1 MAGLPQGVE
10 ILRFVDVISR
20 EKSVDKGTV
29 FEALEQALALAAK
42 KHLQRKEI
50 PEVRIDRD
58 TGSITA
64 WDGEEQIDTSVLGR
78 IEYQAAHQM
87 FIQRIREA
95 ESDTV
100 FYEFA
105 HKKGD
110 IVSATVLRTE
120 GRNVICKIGHKAEA
134 SMVKNDQVP
143 GESYRVGDRL
153 RAFVAEVERRGT
165 RVTVYITRAGEEFVL
180 RLFALEVPEISDG
193 TVEVKG
199 VAREPGYRTKIT
211 VTSVNDRV
219 DCLGACVGVRGS
231 RIRNVVDELNGENV
245 DIVRWSE
252 DPSTLIKNS
261 LKPAEVSEV
270 ILDEEAQRATVYVLK
285 DQLSQAIG
293 KGGRN
298 VRLASKLTG
307 WEIDIYELG
316 ADLEEG
322 EEADQNVPVEGE
334 EPTETP
340 SPEETVPV
348 ESASAEGAETPEE
361 GAETPEEGSETPEEG
376 AETPEEGSETPEE
389 GAETS
394 EEGSETPEEGA
405 ETSEEGSESTEDE
418 GSGEDEN
425 TSSEP
430 MEDNIEPE
438 EGPSPAVSGDSDP
451 IEDSSPG
458 TETPAEEP
466 KTAE

>member
-10 ILRFVDVISR
+10 ILRFVDLISR
-20 EKSVDKGTV
+20 EKSVDKSTV

-64 WDGEEQIDTSVLGR
+64 WDGEDQIDTSVLGR

-134 SMVKNDQVP
+134 SMVKQDQVP

-165 RVTVYITRAGEEFVL
+165 RVTVYITRSGEEFVL
-180 RLFALEVPEISDG
+180 RLFSLEVPEISDG

-245 DIVRWSE
+245 DIVRWDE

-285 DQLSQAIG
+285 DELSQAIG

-322 EEADQNVPVEGE
+322 EEAEENVPVEGE
-334 EPTETP
+334 VPTEESP
-340 SPEETVPV
+340 SEEAGPV
-348 ESASAEGAETPEE
+348 ESDSEEGGETPEQE
-361 GAETPEEGSETPEEG
+361 V
-376 AETPEEGSETPEE
+376 
-389 GAETS
+389 
-394 EEGSETPEEGA
+394 
-405 ETSEEGSESTEDE
+405 
-418 GSGEDEN
+418 SGEDGN
-425 TSSEP
+425 ASSEP
-430 MEDNIEPE
+430 IENNIDTE
-438 EGPSPAVSGDSDP
+438 EGPSPAVSGDSVTT
-451 IEDSSPG
+451 EDSSPD

>member
-270 ILDEEAQRATVYVLK
+270 ILDEEVQRATVYVLK

-361 GAETPEEGSETPEEG
+361 GAET
-376 AETPEEGSETPEE
+376 
-389 GAETS
+389 S

>member
-10 ILRFVDVISR
+10 ILRFVDLISR
-20 EKSVDKGTV
+20 EKSVDKSTV

-64 WDGEEQIDTSVLGR
+64 WDGEDQIDTSVLGR

-134 SMVKNDQVP
+134 SMVKQDQVP

-165 RVTVYITRAGEEFVL
+165 RVTVYITRSGEEFVL
-180 RLFALEVPEISDG
+180 RLFSLEVPEISDG

-245 DIVRWSE
+245 DIVRWDE

-285 DQLSQAIG
+285 DELSQAIG

-322 EEADQNVPVEGE
+322 EEAEENIPVEGEVPTEESPSEEAEANVPVEGE
-334 EPTETP
+334 VPTEESP
-340 SPEETVPV
+340 SDEAVPV
-348 ESASAEGAETPEE
+348 ESDSEEGGETPEQE
-361 GAETPEEGSETPEEG
+361 V
-376 AETPEEGSETPEE
+376 
-389 GAETS
+389 
-394 EEGSETPEEGA
+394 
-405 ETSEEGSESTEDE
+405 
-418 GSGEDEN
+418 SGEDGN
-425 TSSEP
+425 ASSEP
-430 MEDNIEPE
+430 IENNIDTE
-438 EGPSPAVSGDSDP
+438 EGPSPAVSGDSVTT
-451 IEDSSPG
+451 EDSSPD